1 MNQMNNTENHKAY
14 KFFCYAI
21 YLSAA
26 GISLLLTYQ
35 FMRELGEAAG
45 MPFVFAAVGI
55 VFDLFKSFSPALFVK
70 VSDRCQITALLIA
83 ALSAGLIIIS
93 ASASIFSLEN
103 GVDQILSESKAG
115 KATQLKIDLV
125 SSELD
130 SLKTLHAEQLAITH
144 TTAAKGTMSLISQK
158 TDELNKL
165 IDLSATSPAS
175 DGNLLS
181 MFSTEIVY
189 IIAIG
194 LELISVSMT
203 LVLFHLNQET
213 TPRNELKQDKT
224 NAPESPVFTGF
235 APETQSKTTQV
246 QTQQPEITFVAATT
260 HEQILE
266 NMRVAIQSRA
276 IEPKHRQIWDAFKG
290 SIRQKEIKEYLQEL
304 ANRNV
309 LKRLDNG
316 SYVLA

>member
-1 MNQMNNTENHKAY
+1 MNNTENHNLFKI
-14 KFFCYAI
+14 FCYAI
-21 YLSAA
+21 YISAA
-26 GISLLLTYQ
+26 GLSLCLTCL
-35 FMRELGEAAG
+35 FMYELGKAAG

-55 VFDLFKSFSPALFVK
+55 VFDTFKSFSPALCFK
-70 VSDRCQITALLIA
+70 VSDRCQITTLLIG
-83 ALSAGLIIIS
+83 ALSAGLIAIS

-103 GVDQILSESKAG
+103 GVEQILSDSKAN

-125 SSELD
+125 SSELN

-165 IDLSATSPAS
+165 IDLSATSPTS

-181 MFSTEIVY
+181 MFSKEIVY

-203 LVLFHLNQET
+203 LVLFHLNQEA
-213 TPRNELKQDKT
+213 TPRNELKQDET
-224 NAPESPVFTGF
+224 NYPESPVFSGF

-290 SIRQKEIKEYLQEL
+290 SIKQKEIKEYLQEL

>member
-35 FMRELGEAAG
+35 FMNELGEAAG
-45 MPFVFAAVGI
+45 MPYIFAAVGI
-55 VFDLFKSFSPALFVK
+55 VFDLFKSFSPALFLK
-70 VSDRCQITALLIA
+70 VSDRCQITALLIV

-103 GVDQILSESKAG
+103 GVDQILSESKANR
-115 KATQLKIDLV
+115 ATQLKIDLV

-144 TTAAKGTMSLISQK
+144 TTAAKGTMSLISKK

-203 LVLFHLNQET
+203 LVLFHLNQEA
-213 TPRNELKQDKT
+213 TPRNELKQDET
-224 NAPESPVFTGF
+224 NDPESPVFTGF

-246 QTQQPEITFVAATT
+246 QTQQTEIKFVAATT

>member
-1 MNQMNNTENHKAY
+1 MNNTENNKAY

-26 GISLLLTYQ
+26 GISLLLTYK
-35 FMRELGEAAG
+35 FMNELGKAAG

-70 VSDRCQITALLIA
+70 VSGRCQITALLIA

-103 GVDQILSESKAG
+103 GVDQILSESKAN

-203 LVLFHLNQET
+203 LVLFHLNQEA
-213 TPRNELKQDKT
+213 TPLNELKQDKA
-224 NAPESPVFTGF
+224 NAPETPVFTGF
-235 APETQSKTTQV
+235 APETQSKTTQI
-246 QTQQPEITFVAATT
+246 QTQQPEIIFAAATT

>member
-1 MNQMNNTENHKAY
+1 MNNTENHKAY

-35 FMRELGEAAG
+35 FMNELGEAAG
-45 MPFVFAAVGI
+45 MPYIFAAVGI
-55 VFDLFKSFSPALFVK
+55 VFDLFKSFSPALFLK
-70 VSDRCQITALLIA
+70 VSDRCQITALLIV

-103 GVDQILSESKAG
+103 GVDQILSESKANR
-115 KATQLKIDLV
+115 ATQLKIDLV

-144 TTAAKGTMSLISQK
+144 TTAAKGTMSLISKK

-203 LVLFHLNQET
+203 LVLFHLNQEA
-213 TPRNELKQDKT
+213 TPRNELKQDET
-224 NAPESPVFTGF
+224 NDPESPVFTGF

-246 QTQQPEITFVAATT
+246 QTQQTEIKFVAATT

>member
-1 MNQMNNTENHKAY
+1 MY
-14 KFFCYAI
+14 
-21 YLSAA
+21 
-26 GISLLLTYQ
+26 
-35 FMRELGEAAG
+35 ELGEAAG
-45 MPFVFAAVGI
+45 IPLVFLAVGI

-103 GVDQILSESKAG
+103 GVDQILSESKAN

-203 LVLFHLNQET
+203 LVLFHLNQEA
-213 TPRNELKQDKT
+213 TPRNELKQDET
-224 NAPESPVFTGF
+224 NYPKSPVFAGF

-290 SIRQKEIKEYLQEL
+290 SIKQKEIKEYLQEL

>member
-1 MNQMNNTENHKAY
+1 MNNTKKHNQFKI
-14 KFFCYAI
+14 FCYAI

-35 FMRELGEAAG
+35 FMNELGEAAG
-45 MPFVFAAVGI
+45 MPFIFAAVGI
-55 VFDLFKSFSPALFVK
+55 VFDLFKCFSPALFLK

-103 GVDQILSESKAG
+103 GVNQILSESKANR
-115 KATQLKIDLV
+115 ATQLKIDLV

-189 IIAIG
+189 IIAFG

-203 LVLFHLNQET
+203 LVLFHLNQEA
-213 TPRNELKQDKT
+213 TPRNELKQDET
-224 NAPESPVFTGF
+224 NSPESPVFTGF

-246 QTQQPEITFVAATT
+246 QTQQTEFTFVAATT

>member
-1 MNQMNNTENHKAY
+1 MNNTENHKAY

-26 GISLLLTYQ
+26 GISLLLTYK
-35 FMRELGEAAG
+35 FMNELGKAAG

-70 VSDRCQITALLIA
+70 VSDRCKITALLIA

-103 GVDQILSESKAG
+103 GVNQILSESKANT
-115 KATQLKIDLV
+115 ATQLKIDLV

-203 LVLFHLNQET
+203 LVLFHLNQEA
-213 TPRNELKQDKT
+213 TPRNELKQDET
-224 NAPESPVFTGF
+224 NYPESPVFTGF

-246 QTQQPEITFVAATT
+246 QTQHPEVRFVAATT

-266 NMRVAIQSRA
+266 NMRVAIQSRT

>member
-1 MNQMNNTENHKAY
+1 MNQMNNTENHNLY
-14 KFFCYAI
+14 KIFCYAI
-21 YLSAA
+21 YISVA
-26 GISLLLTYQ
+26 GISLYLTYQ
-35 FMRELGEAAG
+35 FMDELGEAAG

-70 VSDRCQITALLIA
+70 VSGRCQITALLIA

-103 GVDQILSESKAG
+103 GVDQILSESKAN

-203 LVLFHLNQET
+203 LVLFHLNQEA
-213 TPRNELKQDKT
+213 TPRNELKQDET
-224 NAPESPVFTGF
+224 NSPESPVFTGF

-246 QTQQPEITFVAATT
+246 QTQQTEFTFVAATT

-266 NMRVAIQSRA
+266 NMKVAFLSKS
-276 IEPKHRQIWDAFKG
+276 IEPKHRDVWEAFKG
-290 SIRQKEIKEYLQEL
+290 VIKQKEIKKYLEEL
-304 ANRNV
+304 ASRNV

>member
-1 MNQMNNTENHKAY
+1 MNNTENHKAY

-26 GISLLLTYQ
+26 GISLLLTYK
-35 FMRELGEAAG
+35 FMNELGKAAG

-83 ALSAGLIIIS
+83 ALSAGLIFIS

-103 GVDQILSESKAG
+103 GVDQMLSESKAN

-203 LVLFHLNQET
+203 LVLFHLNQEA
-213 TPRNELKQDKT
+213 TPRNELKQDET
-224 NAPESPVFTGF
+224 NAPETPVFTGF
-235 APETQSKTTQV
+235 APETQSKTTQI
-246 QTQQPEITFVAATT
+246 QTQQPELIFAAATT

-290 SIRQKEIKEYLQEL
+290 SIRQKEVKEYLQEL